1 MKRMAKCILLCL
13 LCAIAW
19 PLPGSAAEE
28 IAAEDCLAIVLS
40 TTPTAGRPGV
50 GFFIGNGT
58 LVVTAYHVVAEASEV
73 GDHRMLGAIKVV
85 SPYLGE
91 CSYTEIV
98 AVSEQE
104 DLIVLKV
111 PWVGHPAFELAG
123 NRELLD
129 TANLEAL
136 GIVPIVSAIP
146 SESMLPFPPSF
157 IAERNVLEVDF
168 VAIRRNEPR
177 FISLAGRGQLGPGW
191 SGAPM
196 IIPGTLRA
204 AGCFVRLNRSVSDGR
219 MSSRGPALAQI
230 RRLVRQNH
238 QSTSLRA
245 TETTLA
251 KASDGYQVTRLLLEA
266 HKLLVRD
273 EYEAAVEKANTL
285 LMLRPKSSVFHVL
298 AAQIQEAKGNREQA
312 RTHYNTA
319 LKFDSQTPMLQMM
332 HGQFLLDDDADQ
344 GLDILKGLWEH
355 ERMRP
360 WLILI
365 MWNILSE
372 RPIEED
378 CLERLQQALEV
389 EPQNAYLWFNLGAG
403 QIQAGRLDE
412 GFASMTRAV
421 DLYPERGPL
430 RGNLARLL
438 ENQGRLDEAELHFRT
453 LPSIEPENP
462 VVYFWL
468 ARFLARH
475 RPAARAEA
483 MDIAQKALAIQPGSK
498 LPRREIE
505 KLIGKIQSL
514 HSEQGDSPNPASPQ
528 NR

>member
-1 MKRMAKCILLCL
+1 MKRATKCILLCL
-13 LCAIAW
+13 LSAIVG
-19 PLPGSAAEE
+19 PLPCSASEE
-28 IAAEDCLAIVLS
+28 IAPEDCLAIVLS
-40 TTPTAGRPGV
+40 TTPTSGRPGV
-50 GFFIGNGT
+50 GFLIGDGT

-111 PWVGHPAFELAG
+111 PWAGHPAFELAS
-123 NRELLD
+123 NRELFD
-129 TANLEAL
+129 AANLEAL

-146 SESMLPFPPSF
+146 SESMLPFPPTF

-196 IIPGTLRA
+196 IIPGTLKA
-204 AGCFVRLNRSVSDGR
+204 AGCFVRLNRSASDGR
-219 MSSRGPALAQI
+219 MSSRGPALAHI
-230 RRLVRQNH
+230 KRLVRRN
-238 QSTSLRA
+238 TSLRTA
-245 TETTLA
+245 ETTLE

-273 EYEAAVEKANTL
+273 EYEAAAEKANTL
-285 LMLRPKSSVFHVL
+285 LMLRPESPIFHVL
-298 AAQIQEAKGNREQA
+298 AAQIQEAKGNRERA
-312 RTHYNTA
+312 GAHYDTA
-319 LKFDSQTPMLQMM
+319 LKFDSRTAMLQMM

-344 GLDILKGLWEH
+344 GLDILEGLWEH
-355 ERMRP
+355 GRMRP
-360 WLILI
+360 WLVLI
-365 MWNILSE
+365 MWNVLSE

-378 CLERLQQALEV
+378 CLERLQEALEV
-389 EPQNAYLWFNLGAG
+389 EPKNAYLWFNLGAG
-403 QIQAGRLDE
+403 QIQAGRKDE
-412 GFASMTRAV
+412 GFAAMTRAV

-438 ENQGRLDEAELHFRT
+438 ESEERLDEAELHFRT
-453 LPSIEPENP
+453 LLSIEPENP

-468 ARFLARH
+468 ARFLAGH
-475 RPAARAEA
+475 RPVARAEA
-483 MDIAQKALAIQPGSK
+483 MEIAQKALALQPGSK

-505 KLIGKIQSL
+505 KLIGRIQSL
-514 HSEQGDSPNPASPQ
+514 PSERSDSANPAAPEE
-528 NR
+528 R